1 MRSRPP
7 RGKAGDDPRPLRF
20 AGKTALVTGAGGDIG
35 AATALR
41 LGAEGARVVLVD
53 REEAI
58 LAGTVAECEHL
69 GFEHQALGVDQ
80 RSPEAI
86 DSAVSASWKRS
97 GRIDVVFANAGYGHF
112 APFLELSREQW
123 SRHIEVNL
131 SGTFHLCQAVA
142 RLMADD
148 RGGGSIVVNES
159 SGAHTHSDQLAA
171 YCASKAGLRMLV
183 KGMAAEL
190 GTHRI
195 RVNGV
200 MPGVVETAMTAPM
213 LRDGRHRERLL
224 AETPTGRLGKPEDV
238 AALVCFLCSAEAGFI
253 NGESV
258 LIDGGQ
264 TIHGHPRWFRLDYRD
279 EFSEDWTVG

>member
-1 MRSRPP
+1 MRPQASK
-7 RGKAGDDPRPLRF
+7 GQGGDHPQRLRF
-20 AGKTALVTGAGGDIG
+20 EGMAAFVTGAGGDIG
-35 AATALR
+35 AATALL
-41 LGAEGARVVLVD
+41 LGQEGARVVLVD
-53 REEAI
+53 REATM
-58 LAGTVAECEHL
+58 LSGTVAECERL
-69 GFEHQALGVDQ
+69 GVEHRALGVDQ

-86 DSAVSASWKRS
+86 DSAVSAAWEWS
-97 GRIDVVFANAGYGHF
+97 GRIDVVFANAGYGRF
-112 APFLELSREQW
+112 APFLEISGAEW

-142 RLMADD
+142 RRMAGD

-213 LRDGRHRERLL
+213 LRDDRHRQRLL

-238 AALVCFLCSAEAGFI
+238 AALVGFLCSPEAGFI
-253 NGESV
+253 NGESI

-279 EFSEDWTVG
+279 EFSENWTVA